1 MSYFKDVLAQAK
13 ANQKPRIT
21 PVEYEALVK
30 LINHVNAYF
39 TDEINYNPEA
49 ATWELHLQVDI
60 HFDARLVK
68 AFEAMSSDFPEIKFD
83 LLTPH
88 VLIFSLDRSDLEAP
102 DLESPE
108 PSVEFP
114 ETSGIDDT
122 SAAFTTSLTKLI
134 LTSINDFGFVELH
147 AHTSTTLERF
157 QNIAQKHNLNIAQA
171 DETRVFMTSKVTHA
185 N

>member
-30 LINHVNAYF
+30 LINYVNAYF
-39 TDEINYNPEA
+39 TDEINENPEA
-49 ATWELHLQVDI
+49 DTWELHLQVDI
-60 HFDARLVK
+60 HLDTRLVK
-68 AFEAMSSDFPEIKFD
+68 ALEAMSSDFPEIKFD

-88 VLIFSLDRSDLEAP
+88 VLIFSLDRSDLEASDP
-102 DLESPE
+102 ESLERPVEESPE
-108 PSVEFP
+108 
-114 ETSGIDDT
+114 TSEIDDT
-122 SAAFTTSLTKLI
+122 TAALTKHI
-134 LTSINDFGFVELH
+134 LTSINECGFVELH

-157 QNIAQKHNLNIAQA
+157 QSIAQKHNLNIAQVGA
-171 DETRVFMTSKVTHA
+171 TRVFMTPKVTHA

>member
-21 PVEYEALVK
+21 TTEHEVLSK
-30 LINHVNAYF
+30 LINYVNTSF
-39 TDEINYNPEA
+39 TGEINENPEA
-49 ATWELHLQVDI
+49 DTWELHLQVDI

-68 AFEAMSSDFPEIKFD
+68 ALEVLSSDFPEIKFD

-88 VLIFSLDRSDLEAP
+88 VLIFSLDRSDLEAS

-108 PSVEFP
+108 PPVEDFSK
-114 ETSGIDDT
+114 T
-122 SAAFTTSLTKLI
+122 FLTKQI
-134 LTSINDFGFVELH
+134 LTSINAVGFAEH
-147 AHTSTTLERF
+147 YTHTSTALEHL
-157 QNIAQKHNLNIAQA
+157 QSIAQEHGLNLVHVG
-171 DETRVFMTSKVTHA
+171 ETRVILTPKVTHA